1 MSLRHNLRHAAILLA
16 FAASPAGA
24 QSFEDLMR
32 TGRSQLQAG
41 KADDAVASFE
51 KAVAANDKSAD
62 AHTMLGNALGTVAQN
77 ANVFRQGLLARRVKS
92 EFEKAVALDPS
103 LVQPREG
110 LVQFYT
116 KAPGVMGGSMD
127 KAKEQAAA
135 IAKLNPISGHLAE
148 ANIAL
153 TEKDALRAEK
163 AYAAAVAENPD
174 SLRALNAYVNFL
186 VNNKR
191 ADEAFPHVDRYLA
204 KHPSDRVAQF
214 YVGRL
219 AATTGKQLDRG
230 EQLLRT
236 LLANPVD
243 SGPRVAPENIHFRLG
258 DILAKKGDKVKA
270 RAEYEEAL
278 KVNPNF
284 EPVKKALK
292 AL

>member
-1 MSLRHNLRHAAILLA
+1 MRLRYAVLLVALTAAPVA
-16 FAASPAGA
+16 A
-24 QSFEDLMR
+24 QSFDELMR
-32 TGRSQLQAG
+32 IGRGQLVAG
-41 KADDAVASFE
+41 KADNAVKSFERAVAL
-51 KAVAANDKSAD
+51 NDKSAE
-62 AHTMLGNALGTVAQN
+62 AHTMLGNALGNVAQN

-110 LVQFYT
+110 LLQFYSR
-116 KAPGVMGGSMD
+116 APGVMGGSMD

-135 IAKLNPISGHLAE
+135 IAKLNGLSGRIAE

-153 TEKDALRAEK
+153 TERDPLRAEK

-186 VNNKR
+186 VNDNR

-204 KHPSDRVAQF
+204 RHPNDRVAQF

-230 EQLLRT
+230 EQVLRA

-243 SGPRVAPENIHFRLG
+243 SGPRAAPENIHFRLG
-258 DILAKKGDKVKA
+258 DILAKKGDKAKA

-278 KVNPNF
+278 KVNPKY
-284 EPVKKALK
+284 EPAKKALK

>member
-1 MSLRHNLRHAAILLA
+1 MRLRYAVLFVALTAAPVA
-16 FAASPAGA
+16 A
-24 QSFEDLMR
+24 QSFDELMR
-32 TGRSQLQAG
+32 IGRGQLVAG
-41 KADDAVASFE
+41 KADDAVKSFE
-51 KAVAANDKSAD
+51 RAVAANDRSAD

-92 EFEKAVALDPS
+92 EFEMAVSLDPT

-110 LVQFYT
+110 LLQFYSR
-116 KAPGVMGGSMD
+116 APGVMGGSMD

-135 IAKLNPISGHLAE
+135 IAKLNPLSGRLAE

-153 TEKDALRAEK
+153 TEKDPLRAEK

-186 VNNKR
+186 VNNRR

-204 KHPSDRVAQF
+204 KHPTDRVAQF

-230 EQLLRT
+230 EQLLRS
-236 LLANPVD
+236 LLVNPVD

-258 DILAKKGDKVKA
+258 DILAKKGDKARA

-278 KVNPNF
+278 KINPNF